1 MATSTVQN
9 RTEPKSD
16 ARPESRGNVASCPS
30 QLSVL
35 NDFQCYIRQY
45 VQGQP
50 EKAALICLGVGFILG
65 WKLKP
70 W

>member
-9 RTEPKSD
+9 RTDAKSD
-16 ARPESRGNVASCPS
+16 SRADVASCPS

-35 NDFQCYIRQY
+35 QDFQCYTQKY
-45 VQGQP
+45 VQDQP

>member
-1 MATSTVQN
+1 MVTSTVQN
-9 RTEPKSD
+9 RTEAKSD
-16 ARPESRGNVASCPS
+16 GRPGSQENIASCPS

-35 NDFQCYIRQY
+35 NDIQCYTRQY
-45 VQGQP
+45 VHDQP

>member
-1 MATSTVQN
+1 MVTSTVQN
-9 RTEPKSD
+9 RTEAKSD
-16 ARPESRGNVASCPS
+16 GRPGSRENMAACSS

-35 NDFQCYIRQY
+35 NDIQCYTRQY
-45 VQGQP
+45 VKDQP
-50 EKAALICLGVGFILG
+50 EKAALICLGVGFMLG

>member
-1 MATSTVQN
+1 MASSTVQN
-9 RTEPKSD
+9 RVERNTDDSMNRRRDQSD
-16 ARPESRGNVASCPS
+16 CQP

-35 NDFQCYIRQY
+35 NDFQCYAREY
-45 VQGQP
+45 VQQKP
-50 EKAALICLGVGFILG
+50 ETAALICLGVGFILG

>member
-9 RTEPKSD
+9 RTESKSD
-16 ARPESRGNVASCPS
+16 IRPGSGGNGTSCPS
-30 QLSVL
+30 QSSVL
-35 NDFQCYIRQY
+35 NDFECYARQY
-45 VQGQP
+45 VQDQP